1 MPPRI
6 RAIPRRRSSDSPPP
20 RRSGFTIVEVIVAMV
35 ILAVGVLG
43 LAGTTAY
50 IVRQVT
56 LADIMT
62 ERAAA
67 LQTAIER
74 VQAMDWDSVD
84 TGSDSVG
91 IYGVRWT
98 STTIGT
104 QLKEVTVVTYG
115 PGLES
120 SADNPFP
127 ILTQEVADTFSFKVI
142 RP

>member
-1 MPPRI
+1 MI
-6 RAIPRRRSSDSPPP
+6 
-20 RRSGFTIVEVIVAMV
+20 EVIIAVV
-35 ILAVGVLG
+35 VLAVGVLG

-74 VQAMDWDSVD
+74 VQAMDFD
-84 TGSDSVG
+84 TLDVGYDSVG

-98 STTIGT
+98 SAFAGA
-104 QLKEVTVVTYG
+104 QLKEVTIVTNG
-115 PGLES
+115 PGLAQG
-120 SADNPFP
+120 SAFP
-127 ILTQEVADTFSFKVI
+127 LLSRQVADTFVFKVI

>member
-1 MPPRI
+1 M
-6 RAIPRRRSSDSPPP
+6 
-20 RRSGFTIVEVIVAMV
+20 VEVIIAIVV
-35 ILAVGVLG
+35 LAVGVLG

-56 LADIMT
+56 LADITT

-74 VQAMDWDSVD
+74 IQSMGWDTID

-98 STTIGT
+98 TQLSMA
-104 QLKEVTVVTYG
+104 QLKEVTIITNG
-115 PGLES
+115 PGLQS
-120 SADNPFP
+120 SPSNPFP
-127 ILTQEVADTFSFKVI
+127 ILSQQVTDTFVFKVI
-142 RP
+142 RR